1 MKIFNNELINELNMR
16 QHYSIEDSIPIV
28 ELYED
33 GLLKSINNRYSKSYK
48 LKDINYILSDKE
60 DQRDILDNYKEML
73 NSFDENVEY
82 QFTVFNTKLSDTFME
97 DNIYYKENGDGFDS
111 LRHSA
116 NNIIK
121 RNIIDDNKAFSKEK
135 IITISTETTKL
146 EKAKKDIKILE
157 NVLSNGIEE
166 IEGAKLMPL
175 DSSKIL
181 QYLNSIYNIK
191 RKNDYYQKAYFLRK
205 EIEIFTLKN
214 AILQGISAKE
224 LVQPSSMEF
233 APEYIKF
240 GDIYIR
246 ALYLANANKQIDT
259 EVVDKVCSLDFD
271 LLFTYKLKQIET
283 DTAIRMVEDELN
295 NIEGDIFNN
304 QKKLAEAGASADLV
318 PRNMKQRR
326 DEALDANDALKIRDE
341 KYFDMSIYTLI
352 FANNLEELLENTN
365 KFRKI
370 AKGKGLTFVVAKN
383 LQENV
388 FNSCMPYGLNQ
399 TTFKRSTDTEG
410 AVAFIPFSCQDLIQ
424 PGGDFYGKN
433 KLTNNPI
440 SFNLMSGDNFNGL
453 VLGESG
459 KGKSFI
465 AKMMILL
472 RKLRNAIRD
481 INVIDP
487 NNEWGALIRKIGGQE
502 IIITAGGENH
512 INLFDIDVSYGDN
525 PLSEKEDFIISVM
538 KQMLHTPF
546 NDITAGQRTTISNAV
561 AKIYSDWLK
570 GKKEE
575 NIPTIEDFYQALTVI
590 ANNTKSA
597 DDFELCRA
605 VEYYCGDSQ
614 NTLFRGRTNIDTSN
628 PIISYNLQNLGSDL
642 KPLAMQ
648 IILDNIWTKTCR
660 NKERGVPT
668 DVVIDEFHLMFRQS
682 FTAEYMY
689 KFWKM
694 FRKFLGCPLGITQ
707 DPEDV
712 LSSEFGRA
720 VMLNSSINIMLSLKD
735 RNREIMRNELSLTNE
750 QLRYVKN
757 QPSGEGLIYINAN
770 KNNNNVTIIP
780 FKNPVQ
786 KSNEIYKLIN
796 TTYEFSKE

>member
-1 MKIFNNELINELNMR
+1 
-16 QHYSIEDSIPIV
+16 
-28 ELYED
+28 
-33 GLLKSINNRYSKSYK
+33 
-48 LKDINYILSDKE
+48 
-60 DQRDILDNYKEML
+60 
-73 NSFDENVEY
+73 
-82 QFTVFNTKLSDTFME
+82 ME
-97 DNIYYKENGDGFDS
+97 
-111 LRHSA
+111 
-116 NNIIK
+116 
-121 RNIIDDNKAFSKEK
+121 
-135 IITISTETTKL
+135 
-146 EKAKKDIKILE
+146 
-157 NVLSNGIEE
+157 
-166 IEGAKLMPL
+166 
-175 DSSKIL
+175 
-181 QYLNSIYNIK
+181 
-191 RKNDYYQKAYFLRK
+191 
-205 EIEIFTLKN
+205 
-214 AILQGISAKE
+214 
-224 LVQPSSMEF
+224 
-233 APEYIKF
+233 
-240 GDIYIR
+240 
-246 ALYLANANKQIDT
+246 
-259 EVVDKVCSLDFD
+259 
-271 LLFTYKLKQIET
+271 
-283 DTAIRMVEDELN
+283 
-295 NIEGDIFNN
+295 
-304 QKKLAEAGASADLV
+304 
-318 PRNMKQRR
+318 
-326 DEALDANDALKIRDE
+326 
-341 KYFDMSIYTLI
+341 
-352 FANNLEELLENTN
+352 
-365 KFRKI
+365 
-370 AKGKGLTFVVAKN
+370 
-383 LQENV
+383 
-388 FNSCMPYGLNQ
+388 
-399 TTFKRSTDTEG
+399 
-410 AVAFIPFSCQDLIQ
+410 
-424 PGGDFYGKN
+424 
-433 KLTNNPI
+433 
-440 SFNLMSGDNFNGL
+440 
-453 VLGESG
+453 
-459 KGKSFI
+459 
-465 AKMMILL
+465 
-472 RKLRNAIRD
+472 
-481 INVIDP
+481 
-487 NNEWGALIRKIGGQE
+487 
-502 IIITAGGENH
+502 
-512 INLFDIDVSYGDN
+512 
-525 PLSEKEDFIISVM
+525 
-538 KQMLHTPF
+538 LHTPF